1 MTKFSYLRQHAAAAA
16 VTGVIVVM
24 VAVIGGRAI
33 FSRPEAQINTSPTK
47 VTLVNAGTFRRGNL
61 NVAANGVVES
71 QSQADLKSQ
80 LSAPVATV
88 NVAVGDT
95 VYAGQ
100 VIMELSNADVRAQLA
115 QAQAGLAVAQGQQY
129 TGSVSVESAKQGAID
144 KIRDAYVK
152 SYDIVNSQIDPI
164 LYNNDGNGG
173 QLQSYTFDQKL
184 RGEIV
189 AIRIDL
195 TTDFKNWKTVVDSLV
210 NTSSESEI
218 MSVAQLSQKNLGK
231 VDLLL
236 SDMAEILNDISS
248 HTTVT
253 SGVGSANTWKTT
265 VSTARGIVSGAAQA
279 LTGAGAALA
288 TGNASQNTTA
298 SAGVAAA
305 QAGVN
310 NLQAQLAKTVITSPI
325 TGRIASL
332 PLRAGELA
340 QPGALLA
347 TVVGDTT
354 NLQIKARASG
364 DDLSRIKVGQSA
376 LIQGSIKGV
385 VTGVAPSVDPLTK
398 KAEVNIDVM
407 DAANTKLVVGQNVGV
422 AIVTGAAAVVENSDK
437 PVTYVLPIQNVK
449 IIPGDAFVYT
459 VDQNSKIKRLP
470 VILGE
475 IQGDFIEVISGLND
489 TINLVTP
496 VYELDEGQTVVVQ

>member
-1 MTKFSYLRQHAAAAA
+1 MNKFSYLRQHVAAAS
-16 VTGVIVVM
+16 VIGVIVVM
-24 VAVIGGRAI
+24 VAIIGGRALL
-33 FSRPEAQINTSPTK
+33 SRPATEVNVAPTK

-71 QSQADLKSQ
+71 LSQADLKSQ

-100 VIMELSNADVRAQLA
+100 VIMELTNADIRAQLA
-115 QAQAGLAVAQGQQY
+115 QAQAGLAVAEGQQY

-152 SYDIVNSQIDPI
+152 GYDIVNSQLEPI
-164 LYNNDGNGG
+164 LYNNDGTGG
-173 QLQSYTFDQKL
+173 RLESMIGDSKL
-184 RGEIV
+184 KTNILDTWL
-189 AIRIDL
+189 DL
-195 TTDFKNWKTVVDSLV
+195 RTDLVEWKIAVNSL
-210 NTSSESEI
+210 
-218 MSVAQLSQKNLGK
+218 SVATDLESVTAVVELSERNLG
-231 VDLLL
+231 VIDNLL
-236 SDMAEILNDISS
+236 SYISQALND
-248 HTTVT
+248 TAKT
-253 SGVGSANTWKTT
+253 SPASELTRLNGWKTT
-265 VSTARGIVSGAAQA
+265 ISTSRGIVSGAAQA

-305 QAGVN
+305 RAGVN

-332 PLRAGELA
+332 PLRPGELA
-340 QPGALLA
+340 LPGALLA
-347 TVVGDTT
+347 TVVGDNV

-364 DDLSRIKVGQSA
+364 DDLSRIKVGQAA
-376 LIQGSIKGV
+376 LIQGSAKGV
-385 VTGVAPSVDPLTK
+385 VSGVAPSVDLLTK
-398 KAEVNIDVM
+398 KAEVNISVTDS
-407 DAANTKLVVGQNVGV
+407 ANTKLVVGQNVGV
-422 AIVTGAAAVVENSDK
+422 AIITGAAAVTENSDK

-459 VDQNSKIKRLP
+459 VDQSSKIKRLP

-475 IQGDFIEVISGLND
+475 IQGDFIEVVSGLND